1 MDSDVECPSLC
12 LHQAVWYCQHTGG
25 KGCNPEDESR
35 NSLEKWTHMN
45 VMKQNN
51 TKYVVLYLDQGN
63 PRHQYRLG
71 NEWIGSSCEDKD
83 LEVLDDLNMNKNWT

>member
-1 MDSDVECPSLC
+1 
-12 LHQAVWYCQHTGG
+12 
-25 KGCNPEDESR
+25 
-35 NSLEKWTHMN
+35 MN